1 MRDEKLLD
9 RIWLDPE
16 TGLRDVTSAIG
27 PMLLGRLRKHARV
40 RRYGDAEVDDVF
52 QDALLQLLR
61 PEVRA
66 EIRRRAGGEILPWLS
81 RWGYWRLDD
90 AARKRAAEAAR
101 APASVDPAPVDPPGA
116 SEAAS
121 VVAAAAARL
130 SPRDQSILRWRYE
143 ERASNAEI
151 GKRLDV
157 SEGAA
162 KKAAHDARERL
173 RKILDDAG
181 VRYE

>member
-1 MRDEKLLD
+1 MSDEELLD
-9 RIWLDPE
+9 RIRLDPA
-16 TGLRDVTSAIG
+16 TGLRDVMSAIG

-52 QDALLQLLR
+52 QDALLRLLR
-61 PEVRA
+61 PEARA
-66 EIRRRAGGEILPWLS
+66 EILRAGGEILPWLS

-90 AARKRAAEAAR
+90 AARKRAAEVGR
-101 APASVDPAPVDPPGA
+101 APAPADPTPADPPGA
-116 SEAAS
+116 SEAAKA
-121 VVAAAAARL
+121 VAAAVARL
-130 SPRDQSILRWRYE
+130 NPRDQSILRWRYE

-151 GKRLDV
+151 GKRLDI

-181 VRYE
+181 IRYE

>member
-1 MRDEKLLD
+1 VSDEELLD
-9 RIWLDPE
+9 RIGLDPA
-16 TGLRDVTSAIG
+16 TGLRDVMSAIG
-27 PMLLGRLRKHARV
+27 PMLLGRLRRHARV

-52 QDALLQLLR
+52 QDALLRLLR

-66 EIRRRAGGEILPWLS
+66 EIRRAGGEILPWLS

-101 APASVDPAPVDPPGA
+101 ASAPADPAPADLPGA

-121 VVAAAAARL
+121 VVTAAVARL

-143 ERASNAEI
+143 ERVSNGEI

-157 SEGAA
+157 TEGAA

-173 RKILDDAG
+173 RKVLDDSG

>member
-1 MRDEKLLD
+1 MSDEELLD
-9 RIWLDPE
+9 RIGLDPE

-27 PMLLGRLRKHARV
+27 PMLLGRLRKHARI

-101 APASVDPAPVDPPGA
+101 APAPADLAPADPPGA

-121 VVAAAAARL
+121 VVAAAVARL
-130 SPRDQSILRWRYE
+130 SPRDQSILRYE

>member
-1 MRDEKLLD
+1 VSDEELLH
-9 RIWLDPE
+9 RIGLDPA
-16 TGLRDVTSAIG
+16 TGLRDVMSEIG
-27 PMLLGRLRKHARV
+27 PRLLGRLRKHARV
-40 RRYGDAEVDDVF
+40 RRYGDTEVDDVF
-52 QDALLQLLR
+52 QDALLRLLR
-61 PEVRA
+61 PEERA
-66 EIRRRAGGEILPWLS
+66 GILRAGGEILPWLS

-90 AARKRAAEAAR
+90 AARKQAAEAAR
-101 APASVDPAPVDPPGA
+101 APAPDPAPADPPGA
-116 SEAAS
+116 SVAAS
-121 VVAAAAARL
+121 VVAAAVARL

-173 RKILDDAG
+173 RNVLDGAG

>member
-1 MRDEKLLD
+1 MSR
-9 RIWLDPE
+9 R
-16 TGLRDVTSAIG
+16 RS
-27 PMLLGRLRKHARV
+27 GRCCLVGSGSTRE

-101 APASVDPAPVDPPGA
+101 APAPVDPAPVDPPGA

-121 VVAAAAARL
+121 VVA
-130 SPRDQSILRWRYE
+130 
-143 ERASNAEI
+143 
-151 GKRLDV
+151 
-157 SEGAA
+157 
-162 KKAAHDARERL
+162 
-173 RKILDDAG
+173 
-181 VRYE
+181 